1 MDSKSLLRRDF
12 IETCLKLKRDSI
24 LLMQANLVSNLTITL
39 DYNVVIGFNVSKNT
53 WTKNGED
60 WNPSVTKVCNLI
72 DSYDE
77 TDVML
82 AIAKFEEDSVKAKK
96 NINSTLLIGKLNEVV
111 TLIANKQTENNVP
124 GPTTIISTNKYDFAV
139 VENNF
144 VYKKKQDT
152 NYQLI
157 TINEVVANLN
167 IDYIDMFEALN
178 TAYSEING

>member
-1 MDSKSLLRRDF
+1 MDTKSLLRRNF

-24 LLMQANLVSNLTITL
+24 LLMQTNLVNNLTLTL
-39 DYNVVIGFNVSKNT
+39 DSDIIIGFNVPKNT

-60 WNPSVTKVCNLI
+60 WNPAVTEVCDLI

-82 AIAKFEEDSVKAKK
+82 AIAKYEEDSIEAKK
-96 NINSTLLIGKLNEVV
+96 NINSTALIGKLNEVV
-111 TLIANKQTENNVP
+111 TLINNKQTENNVF

-139 VENNF
+139 IGNNF

-152 NYQLI
+152 TYQSI
-157 TINEVVANLN
+157 TINDAIMNLKL
-167 IDYIDMFEALN
+167 DYIDMFDALN
-178 TAYSEING
+178 NAYSEING